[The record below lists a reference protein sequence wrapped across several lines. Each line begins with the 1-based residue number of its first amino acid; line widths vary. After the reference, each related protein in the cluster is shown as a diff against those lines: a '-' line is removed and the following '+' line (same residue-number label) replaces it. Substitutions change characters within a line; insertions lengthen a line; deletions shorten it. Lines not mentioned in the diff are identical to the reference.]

1 MDAKAS
7 AKIVTNSE
15 MSFSLSPFSWS
26 PVLSATKH
34 SALHIEKNV
43 FLILSLSGYSVSV
56 IKRKEQM
63 DMVFEHLRTEFGPG
77 CYVSDSLKAYTG
89 DQAKMHDFM

>member
-1 MDAKAS
+1 
-7 AKIVTNSE
+7 
-15 MSFSLSPFSWS
+15 
-26 PVLSATKH
+26 
-34 SALHIEKNV
+34 
-43 FLILSLSGYSVSV
+43 
-56 IKRKEQM
+56 M